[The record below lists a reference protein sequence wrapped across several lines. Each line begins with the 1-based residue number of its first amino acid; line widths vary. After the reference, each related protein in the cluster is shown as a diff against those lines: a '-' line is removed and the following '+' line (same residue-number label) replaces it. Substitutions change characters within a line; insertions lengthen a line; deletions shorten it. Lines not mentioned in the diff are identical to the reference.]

1 MFYFMVCMMMLTLEV
16 APPPNVKWWHC
27 FTLLITWP
35 EHLGRWIKAN
45 FEKGE

>member
-1 MFYFMVCMMMLTLEV
+1 MILFMICMGLLTMELV
-16 APPPNVKWWHC
+16 PPTKWWGH
-27 FTLLITWP
+27 ITYIIAWP